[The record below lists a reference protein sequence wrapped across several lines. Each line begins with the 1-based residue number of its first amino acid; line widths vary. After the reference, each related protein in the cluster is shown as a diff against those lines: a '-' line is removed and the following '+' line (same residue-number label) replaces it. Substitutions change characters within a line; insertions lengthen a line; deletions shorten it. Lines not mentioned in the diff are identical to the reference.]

1 MDGGAAKYTQV
12 GKMGQGTDSEIT
24 VFLSHAFV
32 DRHIASRIKENMRR
46 NGIDVFLA
54 HDDIE
59 PGENWSTVLKDEL
72 KSRTIFLA
80 LITKN
85 YHDADYT
92 DQEFGMALAYG
103 KSILPIL
110 INGKPRGFVSES
122 QHIKFTPSK
131 MVTASLS
138 LKVFRRHTKD
148 EAKLLKLMLV
158 GLSESKS
165 TAEADFWIENI
176 LPYKDKLSATDKD
189 FIRTILEKNRHVA
202 KSDSANGALKSL
214 LD

>member
-1 MDGGAAKYTQV
+1 MSQ
-12 GKMGQGTDSEIT
+12 
-24 VFLSHAFV
+24 
-32 DRHIASRIKENMRR
+32 

-110 INGKPRGFVSES
+110 ISGKPRGFVNEI
-122 QHIKFTPSK
+122 QHIKFTPSI
-131 MVTASLS
+131 MARASLS

-148 EAKLLKLMLV
+148 EAKLLELMLV
-158 GLSESKS
+158 ALSASEYA
-165 TAEADFWIENI
+165 AEAGFWIENI
-176 LPYKDKLSATDKD
+176 LPYKGKLSASDKD
-189 FIRTILEKNRHVA
+189 FLRTVLEKNRHVA
-202 KSDSANGALKSL
+202 ESDSANGALESL
-214 LD
+214 LG